1 MAVGK
6 QIPLIRGRARYA
18 LLLDMLLLAPLVLTG
33 VLAGCSPSAA
43 PEMQRAAAGAGAALY
58 SGNCVACHQQDA
70 HGIPGVYPSLAGSP
84 VVLGDPAAFTLW
96 VVKGRRPESLP
107 AGRYGTAMPQF
118 GWMKDTD
125 VAALLTYLRT
135 HFGNGA
141 APVSPAALSRVVE
154 E

>member
-1 MAVGK
+1 MPPEARR
-6 QIPLIRGRARYA
+6 RGRRAA
-18 LLLDMLLLAPLVLTG
+18 LLALCGAA
-33 VLAGCSPSAA
+33 AGCSPGTSPA
-43 PEMQRAAAGAGAALY
+43 PQRAGADLY
-58 SGNCVACHQQDA
+58 SGNCAACHQQDA

-84 VVLGDPAAFTLW
+84 VVLGDPAVFALW

-118 GWMKDTD
+118 GWMRDTD

-141 APVSPAALSRVVE
+141 APVAPAAVSRVLE

>member
-1 MAVGK
+1 MTAGKRFPLLRCAV
-6 QIPLIRGRARYA
+6 
-18 LLLDMLLLAPLVLTG
+18 LLALTG
-33 VLAGCSPSAA
+33 ELAACSPSAP
-43 PEMQRAAAGAGAALY
+43 PENTPPGPQRTGADLY

-84 VVLGDPAAFTLW
+84 VVLGDPAAFALW
-96 VVKGRRPESLP
+96 VVKGRRPESMP
-107 AGRYGTAMPQF
+107 AARYGTAMPQF

-141 APVSPAALSRVVE
+141 APVSPAALSRAFE
-154 E
+154 Q

>member
-1 MAVGK
+1 MAASK
-6 QIPLIRGRARYA
+6 RIPSRHCPACFAAVLAILA
-18 LLLDMLLLAPLVLTG
+18 LPGT
-33 VLAGCSPSAA
+33 LAGCSPGA
-43 PEMQRAAAGAGAALY
+43 PPERAGADLY
-58 SGNCVACHQQDA
+58 NGNCVACHQQDA

-84 VVLGDPAAFTLW
+84 VVLGDPAVFARW

-118 GWMKDTD
+118 GWMRDTD

-141 APVSPAALSRVVE
+141 APVPPAAVSRALE

>member
-1 MAVGK
+1 MPPEA
-6 QIPLIRGRARYA
+6 RCRARYA
-18 LLLDMLLLAPLVLTG
+18 VLLALPG
-33 VLAGCSPSAA
+33 ALAGCSPGA
-43 PEMQRAAAGAGAALY
+43 PPAPGRAGAELY
-58 SGNCVACHQQDA
+58 NGNCVACHQQDA

-84 VVLGDPAAFTLW
+84 VVLGDPAAFALW
-96 VVKGRRPESLP
+96 VVKGRRPESMP

-118 GWMKDTD
+118 GWMKDAD

-141 APVSPAALSRVVE
+141 PPVPPAALSRVLE